1 MNDGFS
7 RARAVLASDTHTI
20 PLRGLGLALALLGVW
35 GYWFVCAPISVLE
48 VSDKARVEVGAA
60 AHVIQSEVPGRIVRV
75 DLELGRV
82 VTRGEPLLELDS
94 TAERL
99 RLESVLQR
107 HKAATAQRDGIERE
121 MVALRQAQDDLRAA
135 DFVSVNE
142 ARQRYAASRSTAEL
156 AHEEKRRLE
165 QLRVTGHLGEFEFLR
180 SRSESETRTAQTSA
194 LGLGVE
200 RIQLESKMHQSEK
213 SADSARLNRMLAEAE
228 AEIAVTLAEKNS
240 LEFEIARRTIRAPV
254 SGSLGDVT
262 ILHAGSFVPQGV
274 KLCAV
279 VPEDG
284 LKVVAEFP
292 LRSVGRVHSGQPGRL
307 RLLAFPWIEYGS
319 VPVTVT
325 RVGTESTEGDVR
337 VELAIASQHGNVI
350 PIQHGLTGSVQVEV
364 ENVSPAGFALR
375 SAGRLLTDN

>member
-1 MNDGFS
+1 M
-7 RARAVLASDTHTI
+7 T
-20 PLRGLGLALALLGVW
+20 
-35 GYWFVCAPISVLE
+35 
-48 VSDKARVEVGAA
+48 
-60 AHVIQSEVPGRIVRV
+60 
-75 DLELGRV
+75 
-82 VTRGEPLLELDS
+82 
-94 TAERL
+94 
-99 RLESVLQR
+99 
-107 HKAATAQRDGIERE
+107 
-121 MVALRQAQDDLRAA
+121 ALRRAQEDLRAA

-142 ARQRYAASRSTAEL
+142 ARQRFAASQSTAEL
-156 AHEEKRRLE
+156 AQEEKKRLE
-165 QLRVTGHLGEFEFLR
+165 QLRLTGHLGEFELLR
-180 SRSESETRTAQTSA
+180 SRSESETRAANASA

-213 SADSARLNRMLAEAE
+213 SADSARLNRLLAEAE
-228 AEIAVTLAEKNS
+228 AEIAVTAAEADT
-240 LEFEIARRTIRAPV
+240 LQFEIARRAIRAPV

-274 KLCAV
+274 KLCTV
-279 VPEDG
+279 VPEDA

-292 LRSVGRVHSGQPGRL
+292 LRAVGRVHSGQPGRL

-337 VELAIASQHGNVI
+337 VELAIASQQRNVI

-375 SAGRLLTDN
+375 SAGRLLRDN